1 MLLDS
6 NILIYAANQSAPEI
20 ESLATS
26 ADSAVASVTQIE
38 VYGFTGLKPEEE
50 AALDILFRRLTVHP
64 LDAAVIERAIALRQE
79 NRMGLADAIIAATAL
94 VHHLPLATRNE
105 EDFKHIAG
113 LRVVNPFVKTLGEKP
128 KRVE

>member
-20 ESLATS
+20 EALATA

-38 VYGFTGLKPEEE
+38 VYGFAGLNPEEE

-64 LDAAVIERAIALRQE
+64 LDTAVIERAIALRQE
-79 NRMGLADAIIAATAL
+79 SKMGLADAIIAATAL
-94 VHHLPLATRNE
+94 VHGLNLVTRNDG
-105 EDFKHIAG
+105 DFKHVAG
-113 LRVVNPFVKTLGEKP
+113 LRVVNPFAP
-128 KRVE
+128 IP